1 MPSSTEARRAQQQ
14 RRRRQQRGE
23 IVNGSASAIERRS
36 RQQSAQ
42 NAQRRQQVRRQPL
55 RRNDS
60 VNAGEQR
67 RRRNQLTVGRRLHQ
81 DWWDTL
87 PQERSER
94 WHPPEW
100 STICPCCGARLLST
114 ENSSLCCSN
123 GTRRVPRLTPLPNE
137 IRSLLENPSKARDIS
152 SSSRRLNNL
161 FSFTAI
167 GFTGQSR
174 SIPPDAHVEISGRSY
189 HRILHLDSGRHSMR
203 WFLYDEA
210 ERTQAASQWA
220 VDLDWVTAVRT
231 ALDRVNP
238 YIHNLRAF
246 ASMQD
251 REYLALELQ
260 GPSANGDFAVLA
272 HIANSTS
279 FQPRSI
285 VIWKHRDAEPEFI
298 NLLSPH
304 YEPMQYPVLFPH
316 GELGWGLDSRGQRLR
331 DMTQIEWYRRRI
343 LSEERFQ
350 IFGRLANEYLC
361 DMWSRV
367 QEEQLSYI
375 FHNRTQQQQNR
386 DTDPNNPSS
395 LDVMLPADFLGSRAW
410 TKEETADSLALA
422 RHFGRGTLMIT
433 MTTNPEWP
441 EIVARLQPGQ
451 TAADVPIIVA
461 RVFRAR
467 LNHLLD
473 LLRTKFGDVVYS
485 IRVIEFQK
493 RGFPHAHIIIK
504 VS

>member
-1 MPSSTEARRAQQQ
+1 
-14 RRRRQQRGE
+14 
-23 IVNGSASAIERRS
+23 
-36 RQQSAQ
+36 
-42 NAQRRQQVRRQPL
+42 
-55 RRNDS
+55 
-60 VNAGEQR
+60 
-67 RRRNQLTVGRRLHQ
+67 
-81 DWWDTL
+81 
-87 PQERSER
+87 
-94 WHPPEW
+94 
-100 STICPCCGARLLST
+100 
-114 ENSSLCCSN
+114 
-123 GTRRVPRLTPLPNE
+123 
-137 IRSLLENPSKARDIS
+137 
-152 SSSRRLNNL
+152 
-161 FSFTAI
+161 
-167 GFTGQSR
+167 
-174 SIPPDAHVEISGRSY
+174 
-189 HRILHLDSGRHSMR
+189 
-203 WFLYDEA
+203 
-210 ERTQAASQWA
+210 
-220 VDLDWVTAVRT
+220 
-231 ALDRVNP
+231 
-238 YIHNLRAF
+238 
-246 ASMQD
+246 MQD

-304 YEPMQYPVLFPH
+304 YEPMQYPLLFPH